1 MNELEN
7 VKVGDL
13 MVVNGSYAHLDCL
26 KEVERIT
33 KSQIIVN
40 KRRYWK
46 KNGRLVGDGD
56 WCYGFIKPATEKDIE
71 IINKREQKDKLL
83 TFFRK
88 VVWCTLSLESL
99 QTIYDVVKKEIGNS
113 ATKQ

>member
-13 MVVNGSYAHLDCL
+13 MVVSGSYAHLDCL
-26 KEVERIT
+26 KEIERIT

-46 KNGRLVGDGD
+46 KKGRLVGDGD
-56 WCYGFIKPATEKDIE
+56 MCQLTHGKP
-71 IINKREQKDKLL
+71 
-83 TFFRK
+83 
-88 VVWCTLSLESL
+88 
-99 QTIYDVVKKEIGNS
+99 
-113 ATKQ
+113 